1 MAFDILSDMNL
12 TRGAN
17 QTLAGVT
24 PNPSAAVD
32 MKGWAALT
40 AYLETG
46 VVTDAGTASGF
57 TMKLQH
63 SDTLVGTDFA
73 DVPSDQVKV
82 GGSVNVTDDADDTI
96 VSGGIG
102 YFGGK
107 RYVRAVFTGTT
118 DTDAVVHVMFL
129 RGRSSSIS
137 RPVPTVG
144 ATVATT

>member
-1 MAFDILSDMNL
+1 MAFDILSDFNL
-12 TRGAN
+12 TRGPN
-17 QTLAGVT
+17 QTLSGVT
-24 PNPSAAVD
+24 PNNSQAVD
-32 MKGWAALT
+32 MKGFEALT

-46 VVTDAGTASGF
+46 VVTDAGTADGF

-63 SDTLVGTDFA
+63 SDTLVGTSFE
-73 DVPSDQVKV
+73 DVPAALVKV
-82 GGSVNVTDDADDTI
+82 GGSVTVTDDADDTI
-96 VSGGIG
+96 VSGGIA

-118 DTDAVVHVMFL
+118 DTDAVVHVMWL

>member
-1 MAFDILSDMNL
+1 MPFDILSDLNL

-17 QTLAGVT
+17 QTLSGVT
-24 PNPSAAVD
+24 PNASAAVD
-32 MKGWAALT
+32 MKGWEALT

-46 VVTDAGTASGF
+46 VVTVAGVAGF

-63 SDTLVGTDFA
+63 SDSLVGSSFV
-73 DVPSDQVKV
+73 DVPAALVKV
-82 GGSVNVTDDADDTI
+82 GGSVTVAADTDDTL
-96 VSGGIG
+96 VSGGIAYLG
-102 YFGGK
+102 NL

-118 DTDAVVHVMFL
+118 NTNAVVHVMFL

>member
-1 MAFDILSDMNL
+1 MAFDILSDFNL

-17 QTLAGVT
+17 QTLSAAT
-24 PNPSAAVD
+24 PNASAAVD
-32 MKGWAALT
+32 MKGWEALT

-46 VVTDAGTASGF
+46 VVTDAGTAAGF

-63 SDTLVGTDFA
+63 SDTLVGTSFE
-73 DVPSDQVKV
+73 DVPAALVKV
-82 GGSVNVTDDADDTI
+82 GGSVTVTSDDDDTI

-107 RYVRAVFTGTT
+107 RYVRAVFTGTAGT
-118 DTDAVVHVMFL
+118 NAVVHAMWL